1 MVAPPNASMG
11 LLSLGGCGAL
21 LPTPQPNSCHGRG
34 FLISKRSVSMLPLH
48 WGLVR
53 KRVWVLDSRSDGA
66 VVGGEVSAGS
76 SELRHIEKELTFSPT
91 FTDYV
96 KIMESVKLDRTKNLH
111 GADSDGQSSR
121 RRFACDDRRTDRR
134 SGNAR
139 NKPFERIQGPRRDL
153 AKDENQ
159 KNVTRFVDKR
169 AMGHLKNSRRGQGE
183 VEDYVQRR
191 IIRGDTRGNGGNGGN
206 GQFLTP
212 VKAKDTRGSMS
223 VHRSVRNRQAQSVA
237 GSDLQGRATYTPSW
251 TSGLPNSSIS
261 SKNAKIQMGKHD
273 YTRTSSSI
281 DFKYPG
287 EKFSNTEVNADS
299 NVQRNQQRVESLG
312 RNFVVRRLGEID
324 IDSKKSTVSK
334 IYGSTQ
340 ATREHDSHSS
350 DNLEGDEPRTVQL
363 HRGANVKTGKFVR
376 RDAEA
381 TGFDDRAAFKTFEVF
396 TDVRNRPR
404 ILRMEM
410 EERIQKLASQ

>member
-1 MVAPPNASMG
+1 MAAPPNASMG

-34 FLISKRSVSMLPLH
+34 FLVPERSLSMLPLR
-48 WGLVR
+48 WGLSR
-53 KRVWVLDSRSDGA
+53 KKGRVLDSRSDGA
-66 VVGGEVSAGS
+66 VAGGGVGTGS

-96 KIMESVKLDRTKNLH
+96 KIMESVKLDRSKNIH
-111 GADSDGQSSR
+111 GADSDGRSSR
-121 RRFACDDRRTDRR
+121 RRFTGDDRRTNRR
-134 SGNAR
+134 SGDAR
-139 NKPFERIQGPRRDL
+139 NKPFERNQGPRRDL
-153 AKDENQ
+153 TKDENQ
-159 KNVTRFVDKR
+159 KDVTGFVDKR
-169 AMGHLKNSRRGQGE
+169 AMGHVKNSRRGQGE

-191 IIRGDTRGNGGNGGN
+191 MIRGDTRGNGGNG
-206 GQFLTP
+206 QFSSP
-212 VKAKDTRGSMS
+212 VKAKDTRK
-223 VHRSVRNRQAQSVA
+223 N
-237 GSDLQGRATYTPSW
+237 LQGRATYTPSG
-251 TSGLPNSSIS
+251 TSTLPNSSIS
-261 SKNAKIQMGKHD
+261 SKNAKVQMGKHD

-281 DFKYPG
+281 NFKYPG
-287 EKFSNTEVNADS
+287 ETFSNTEVNANS

-334 IYGSTQ
+334 TYRSTQ
-340 ATREHDSHSS
+340 AMSEHDSHSS
-350 DNLEGDEPRTVQL
+350 DNLESDEPRTVQL
-363 HRGANVKTGKFVR
+363 HRGANVKMGKFIR

-381 TGFDDRAAFKTFEVF
+381 TDFDDRAAFKTFEVF

-410 EERIQKLASQ
+410 EERIQKLASR